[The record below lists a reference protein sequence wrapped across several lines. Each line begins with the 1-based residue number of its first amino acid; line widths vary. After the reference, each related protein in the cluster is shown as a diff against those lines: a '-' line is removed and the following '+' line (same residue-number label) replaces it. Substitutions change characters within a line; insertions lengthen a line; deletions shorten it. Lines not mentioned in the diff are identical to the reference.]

1 MKINIHGAAEEV
13 TGSCSEIQV
22 NQSRILVD
30 CGLIQGSWK
39 HEKRN
44 AEPFPFEPSEID
56 ALILTHAHIDHSG
69 RLPLLVKSGFTG
81 PIYCHKANRELLEIL
96 LLDSAYLQEKEAEWN
111 NRKRLR
117 KGLSEIEPLYTRE
130 DVPAVLRQL
139 QLVEYGEK
147 VLINKDASFQL
158 RNAGHILGSSH
169 IEFYA
174 HEGGKQKTIIFSGDI
189 GNPGAPIQQDP
200 DIGGSPDLVIM
211 ESTYG
216 NRNHISWEDSV
227 SELKE
232 AIIHAAQDGG
242 NVLIPAFA
250 VGRTQTILH
259 YFAKHYDDWQLDKWK
274 IFLDSPMAIKVTEA
288 YERYGYLYKKDTQP
302 LWSKGALCRYL
313 PNLHFTADTKESIA
327 LNSIKSGA
335 IIIAGSGMMTGG
347 RIKHHMKHNL
357 WRSQCDLIITGFQP
371 EGTVGRRIV
380 DGAPFV
386 KLWGESV
393 RVSASVHTIGGLSAH
408 AGQRDLLRW
417 YQKFNNAPPLILNHG
432 SASTI
437 EEFKSFL
444 QQHTSSD
451 ISIAKRGQTFNL

>member
-13 TGSCSEIQV
+13 TGSCSEISV
-22 NQSRILVD
+22 GHNKFLVD

-44 AEPFPFEPSEID
+44 AEPFPFEPADID

-69 RLPLLVKSGFTG
+69 RLPLLVKSGFSG

-117 KGLSEIEPLYTRE
+117 KGLPEIEPLYTRA
-130 DVPAVLRQL
+130 DVPAVLEQL
-139 QLVEYGEK
+139 HLVEYKEK
-147 VLINKDASFQL
+147 LQLSKDTAFRL

-169 IEFYA
+169 LEFYA
-174 HEGGKQKTIIFSGDI
+174 NEQGKEKTVVFSGDI

-200 DIGGSPDLVIM
+200 DIDGQPDLVIM

-216 NRNHISWEDSV
+216 NRNHISWEESEQ
-227 SELKE
+227 ELKE
-232 AIIHAAQDGG
+232 SIEHAARDGG

-259 YFAKHYDDWQLDKWK
+259 YFAKYFREWHLDQWD

-288 YERYGYLYKKDTQP
+288 YEGYSYLYKETTQP
-302 LWSKGALCRYL
+302 FWSKGALCRHI
-313 PNLHFTADTKESIA
+313 PNLHFTADTNESMA

-380 DGAPFV
+380 DGSPFI
-386 KLWGESV
+386 KLWGESI
-393 RVSASVHTIGGLSAH
+393 RVAASVHTIGGLSAH
-408 AGQRDLLRW
+408 AGQRDLLHW
-417 YQKFNNAPPLILNHG
+417 YQKFSNSPPVILNHG

-437 EEFKSFL
+437 EEFKDFL
-444 QQHTSSD
+444 QQHTSGD
-451 ISIAKRGQTFNL
+451 ITIAKKGQTFNL